1 MLPLNNNQ
9 TVNAGYQPAG
19 ASPASAAPKVVGPS
33 TYAKV
38 LDMLTVFAS
47 KWYWFI
53 LCIALGLAGSYIYLQ
68 VTPPVYHRLVQAAWL
83 A

>member
-9 TVNAGYQPAG
+9 TAKAG
-19 ASPASAAPKVVGPS
+19 ALPMSAVSPSQKGASAS
-33 TYAKV
+33 AKV

-53 LCIALGLAGSYIYLQ
+53 ICLALGLGGSY
-68 VTPPVYHRLVQAAWL
+68 
-83 A
+83 